1 MLHYKSIKKEEI
13 WKKMLKDSSVASVIN
28 RYNNPL
34 IFQKELKGL
43 INSYSKVYKDIIE
56 VGCET
61 GTTSFIL
68 DDQFNKT
75 LLDLNPSAIN
85 LSKKAFRKMN
95 SNAQFFIADMFNMPF
110 KNETYDIVFN
120 SGVIEHV
127 DKKER
132 VRALKE
138 YSRILRNGG
147 VIIIGFPN
155 HFCIPYRLAYIVR
168 NHLLFRYKW
177 PYPKEYKIY
186 DMKDE
191 ISTSNLILE
200 RRIVISKQS
209 IYNWWNFFKPVK
221 WILKSLGRCI
231 NFEGYLTVLIIRKKT

>member
-1 MLHYKSIKKEEI
+1 MLHYKKQEEI

-34 IFQKELKGL
+34 IFQKELKDL
-43 INSYSKVYKDIIE
+43 IGSYSKYYKDIIE

-61 GTTSFIL
+61 GATSFLL
-68 DDQFNKT
+68 DESFNKT
-75 LLDLNPSAIN
+75 LLDLNPLAIH
-85 LSKKAFRKMN
+85 LSKEAFRKMN
-95 SNAQFFIADMFNMPF
+95 SNAQFFIATMFNMPF
-110 KNETYDIVFN
+110 KDETYDIVFN
-120 SGVIEHV
+120 SGVIEHFN
-127 DKKER
+127 KKER
-132 VRALKE
+132 TRALKE
-138 YSRILRNGG
+138 YSRILRNNG

-168 NHLLFRYKW
+168 NYLLFRYKW

-191 ISTSNLILE
+191 ISTNNLILE

-231 NFEGYLTVLIIRKKT
+231 NFEGYLTVLIIRKTK